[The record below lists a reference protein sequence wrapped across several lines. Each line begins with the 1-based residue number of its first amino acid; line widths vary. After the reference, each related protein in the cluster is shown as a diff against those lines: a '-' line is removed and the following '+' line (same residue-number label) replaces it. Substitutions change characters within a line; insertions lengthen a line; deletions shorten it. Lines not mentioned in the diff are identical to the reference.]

1 MTDPLLAFS
10 PATRAWFASA
20 LGEPTEA
27 QRQAWAAIGS
37 GQHTLVIAP
46 TGSGKTLAAFLWSL
60 DRLLAPP
67 APESAEPSER
77 PETCRVLYISP
88 LKALA
93 TDVRHNLQAPLAGIR
108 AQAAGQELAEV
119 KVALRTGDTPADQR
133 RHFARHPADILVTT
147 PESLYL
153 LLTSQAR
160 QALTGV
166 ETVIVDEIHSLV
178 GNKRGAHLAVS
189 LERLDALLARPAQ
202 RIGLSATVRPVDQVT
217 QFLAGGR
224 PVALAAP
231 PALKRWQLD
240 IVGPTPDLG
249 DLTSQ
254 SPDRPA
260 VPVAGRPRLPSVW
273 PDLIERLVDLI
284 AQHRSTLVFVNSR
297 QVAERVTARLN
308 EVWQAR
314 GLDSAAQL
322 EVVRAREAADLPA
335 SYIGLGQVAAPAPP
349 VAMSH
354 HGSLSQERR
363 RLVEADLKAGRLR
376 AVVATSSLEL
386 GIDMGA
392 IDLVIQIE
400 TPLSVASGLQRVGR
414 AGHQVGAISHG
425 VLFPKHPGDL
435 VSLTV
440 VAERMRRGQIEA
452 VQPVTNPLDVLAQQ
466 IVAMV
471 ALDDWPVERLW
482 ALVRQAA
489 PFARL
494 SRRLLDSVLDM
505 LSGGSNAQDWDGLK
519 PRLVWDRV
527 ADSLSRRRGSQ
538 RLAVT
543 SGGTIPDRGLY
554 PVFLAD
560 PTGAGRRVGELDE
573 EMVFESRV
581 GDIITLGSSSW
592 RIRAITPDQVAVE
605 PAPGAAAR
613 LPFWRGDGVG
623 RPAEL
628 GLAIGA
634 FVRQLGALDQAA
646 ARRRLTQAGLDQWA
660 ADGLI
665 TYLAD
670 QRAAVGALPDDRTIV
685 LESCRDELGG
695 WRVVLCSPLGGRVL
709 TPWSLLIGASLRR
722 RFGVD
727 AQVMATDDGIVI
739 RLPDQIDPDQID
751 PDQIDLDQLDP
762 GQFGSG
768 DPLGQAV
775 GPPPSLLE
783 HLICRPGQVT
793 DQVARELAN
802 SSHFAT
808 RFRQCAARAL
818 LLPRPQPG
826 KRQPLWQARN
836 RSAQLLAQ
844 AADWPD
850 FPIMAEAVRECLR
863 DDFDVPAL
871 IDLMTRLELGQID
884 LVEVTTPQ
892 PSPFARSVM
901 FGYVGLFMYDVDAP
915 LADLRTAA
923 LTVDPDLLTDLLG
936 AQGASDPVDLIDP
949 AVLRRTVAELQGL
962 TDRRQARDQEELVD
976 LVRQLGPI
984 STAELVRRTQPA
996 VADQAPQWLAGL
1008 GRAGRLLEL
1017 DWSGQRRWLVVE
1029 DAARASQ
1036 LWPEQWRQAARPRL
1050 PASLTEPAPDPLA
1063 DFLRRYARR
1072 HGPFT
1077 AEDCAAWLNLPVAA
1091 VRAGLERLAQ
1101 AAQLTV
1107 GGADQAVR
1115 QYGDAEV
1122 MALLRRRCL
1131 AQLRAQV
1138 APAPAAAYA
1147 RFLIG
1152 WHGLDRPHPGPDA
1165 VLRAVEQLAGA
1176 VLPASALESLILPAR
1191 VADYQPAW
1199 LDQLLSGGQ
1208 VVWRGRGRVGAD
1220 GWISL
1225 APADW
1230 SGLGAEPTVAG
1241 PPLTELD
1248 RAVLTAFGSGG
1259 AYLLPQIAAR
1269 LEAAAV
1275 DGPPISPGALLESV
1289 WRLVW
1294 AGSVTADTLAPLR
1307 ARLAQ
1312 GRPRH
1317 RTPARAPQPQWRRG
1331 PRLSLRSDRI
1341 APAARMTQADAAGR
1355 WCLTAPGQAQAPV
1368 PSDRQR
1374 AQALLTQAEI
1384 LLDRHGVL
1392 TRGGVL
1398 AESSPG
1404 GFAALYQVLRLAED
1418 QGRLRRGYFIEGLSA
1433 SQFASTAAV
1442 ERLRAANQAAP
1453 EPTGPALVLSA
1464 CDPANPYGA
1473 ALPWP
1478 ARPSPDDQAAQAR
1491 PESDAVRADQDRP
1504 SRSPSECPPSA
1515 ALRSGTFRG
1524 PRETE
1529 DSAHSSK
1536 SQAPNEASP
1545 GHQPARRGG
1554 GLVALAS
1561 DGRLL
1566 GFVERGGHTVLT
1578 WDQSAEGLTALAE
1591 GLARTVRQGR
1601 LDGLRIDQIDGRP
1614 VLAQPH
1620 PLAEALAGAG
1630 FVLGPKGWRLR

>member
-1 MTDPLLAFS
+1 
-10 PATRAWFASA
+10 
-20 LGEPTEA
+20 
-27 QRQAWAAIGS
+27 
-37 GQHTLVIAP
+37 
-46 TGSGKTLAAFLWSL
+46 
-60 DRLLAPP
+60 
-67 APESAEPSER
+67 
-77 PETCRVLYISP
+77 
-88 LKALA
+88 
-93 TDVRHNLQAPLAGIR
+93 
-108 AQAAGQELAEV
+108 
-119 KVALRTGDTPADQR
+119 
-133 RHFARHPADILVTT
+133 
-147 PESLYL
+147 
-153 LLTSQAR
+153 
-160 QALTGV
+160 
-166 ETVIVDEIHSLV
+166 
-178 GNKRGAHLAVS
+178 
-189 LERLDALLARPAQ
+189 
-202 RIGLSATVRPVDQVT
+202 
-217 QFLAGGR
+217 
-224 PVALAAP
+224 
-231 PALKRWQLD
+231 
-240 IVGPTPDLG
+240 
-249 DLTSQ
+249 
-254 SPDRPA
+254 
-260 VPVAGRPRLPSVW
+260 
-273 PDLIERLVDLI
+273 LVDLI

-297 QVAERVTARLN
+297 QVAERVTARVN

-314 GLDSAAQL
+314 GLDPEDQL
-322 EVVRAREAADLPA
+322 EAVRAREAADLPA
-335 SYIGLGQVAAPAPP
+335 SHIGLSQVAAGAPP

-392 IDLVIQIE
+392 IDLVVQIE
-400 TPLSVASGLQRVGR
+400 TPFSVASGLQRVGR
-414 AGHQVGAISHG
+414 AGHQVGAVSHG

-440 VAERMRRGQIEA
+440 VAERMRQGQIEA

-489 PFARL
+489 PFERL

-505 LSGGSNAQDWDGLK
+505 LSGSGSSDWDGLK

-527 ADSLSRRRGSQ
+527 ADRLSRRRGSQ

-592 RIRAITPDQVAVE
+592 RIRQITPDQVTVD
-605 PAPGAAAR
+605 PAPGAPAR
-613 LPFWRGDGVG
+613 LPFWKGDGAG

-628 GLAIGA
+628 GWAIGA
-634 FVRQLGALDQAA
+634 FVRQLGSLDQPA
-646 ARRRLTQAGLDQWA
+646 ARRRLAQAGLDQWA
-660 ADGLI
+660 ADSLI

-670 QRAAVGALPDDRTIV
+670 QRSAVGALPDDRTIV
-685 LESCRDELGG
+685 LESCRDESGG

-722 RFGVD
+722 RFGLD
-727 AQVMATDDGIVI
+727 AQVMATDDGIVM
-739 RLPDQIDPDQID
+739 RLPDQADPDQTD
-751 PDQIDLDQLDP
+751 PAQP
-762 GQFGSG
+762 GSD
-768 DPLGQAV
+768 DPLGLSA

-783 HLICRPGQVT
+783 HLICRPDQVR

-826 KRQPLWQARN
+826 KRQPLWQARQ

-850 FPIMAEAVRECLR
+850 FPIMAEAVRECLS

-871 IDLMTRLELGQID
+871 VDLMTRLELGQID
-884 LVEVTTPQ
+884 LVEVATPQ

-915 LADLRTAA
+915 LADLRAAA
-923 LTVDPDLLTDLLG
+923 LTVDPELLADLLG
-936 AQGASDPVDLIDP
+936 AQGTLDPADSIDP
-949 AVLRRTVAELQGL
+949 AVLERSVAELQGL
-962 TDRRQARDQEELVD
+962 TERRRARDQEELVD
-976 LVRQLGPI
+976 LVRGLGPI
-984 STAELVRRTQPA
+984 STAELIRRTRPES
-996 VADQAPQWLAGL
+996 ADQAPRWLARL
-1008 GRAGRLLEL
+1008 SRAGRLLEL
-1017 DWSGQRRWLVVE
+1017 DWAGQRRWLAVE

-1036 LWPEQWRQAARPRL
+1036 LWPQPWSQAAGASPEL
-1050 PASLTEPAPDPLA
+1050 PASLTSARALDPLA
-1063 DFLRRYARR
+1063 DFLRRYARH

-1077 AEDCAAWLNLPVAA
+1077 VDDCAAWLNLPLDQ
-1091 VRAGLERLAQ
+1091 VRAGLERLVTAN
-1101 AAQLTV
+1101 QLTAGRLGPGV
-1107 GGADQAVR
+1107 DRAVR
-1115 QYGDAEV
+1115 QYGDVEV
-1122 MALLRRRCL
+1122 MAWIRRRCL

-1138 APAPAAAYA
+1138 APAPATAYA

-1152 WHGLDRPHPGPDA
+1152 WHGLDRPHPGPAA

-1176 VLPASALESLILPAR
+1176 ALPASALESLILPAR

-1208 VVWRGRGRVGAD
+1208 VVWRGRGRVGSD

-1230 SGLGAEPTVAG
+1230 TGLVAAPTVDA
-1241 PPLTELD
+1241 PLTELD
-1248 RAVLTAFGSGG
+1248 RAVLAAFGSGG

-1269 LEAAAV
+1269 LGAV
-1275 DGPPISPGALLESV
+1275 AGDAPPISPGALLESV

-1294 AGSVTADTLAPLR
+1294 AGAVTADTLVPLR

-1317 RTPARAPQPQWRRG
+1317 RVPASPPQPQWRRG
-1331 PRLSLRSDRI
+1331 PRLSLRSARP
-1341 APAARMTQADAAGR
+1341 APVARLTQADAAGR
-1355 WCLTAPGQAQAPV
+1355 WCLTGPSQAPSAA
-1368 PSDRQR
+1368 PSERER
-1374 AQALLTQAEI
+1374 AQALLAQAEI
-1384 LLDRHGVL
+1384 MLDRHGVL
-1392 TRGGVL
+1392 TRGAVL

-1433 SQFASTAAV
+1433 SQFASTEAV

-1453 EPTGPALVLSA
+1453 EPSGPALVLSA

-1478 ARPSPDDQAAQAR
+1478 ARPSTDDTAATDDTDDQ
-1491 PESDAVRADQDRP
+1491 V
-1504 SRSPSECPPSA
+1504 
-1515 ALRSGTFRG
+1515 T
-1524 PRETE
+1524 
-1529 DSAHSSK
+1529 
-1536 SQAPNEASP
+1536 EASP
-1545 GHQPARRGG
+1545 ESGPERAATGHQPARRGG
-1554 GLVALAS
+1554 GLVALAR

-1578 WDQSAEGLTALAE
+1578 WDQSAGASTALAE
-1591 GLARTVRQGR
+1591 GLAQAVRQGR
-1601 LDGLRIDQIDGRP
+1601 LDGLRIDQIDGQP

-1630 FVLGPKGWRLR
+1630 FVLGPKGWRLRR